1 MADTFTLSKILA
13 SIEDCETYHKF
24 HERILHELGQTTV
37 TDEAHHKQN
46 LYRASLMRPDN
57 KGQCKMKYRPNT
69 FKASRI
75 EDEFAE
81 FRTDDEVV
89 VVK

>member
-1 MADTFTLSKILA
+1 MGETLTLSKILGA
-13 SIEDCETYHKF
+13 IEDCETYHKF
-24 HERILHELGQTTV
+24 HERILHELGQTTI
-37 TDEAHHKQN
+37 TDEARHKQN

-57 KGQCKMKYRPNT
+57 KGQCKMKYRPHA

-75 EDEFAE
+75 EDEFEE
-81 FRTDDEVV
+81 FRTPDEVV